1 MGHPAGRAA
10 LIALSVLALGACDD
24 SGSGDANAGLSVD
37 GEYGKPL
44 LAPELSDGKADSF
57 DGLQGP
63 KTSVLSSETEVWK
76 VTKRWYDVTAEAGMA
91 WPADSGLT
99 WDEKYAAWIESLEQ
113 RPSHSGSY
121 TTFTLTTPW
130 GKTLPAPALE
140 CAETAMFLR
149 ITFASWY
156 GLPFFLTAHSPTLGT
171 MHFGHFGIVDGEG
184 RRISGYPK
192 FATSYTDYTAA
203 LGSLPTEELLAR
215 WPHDANLRAKSLTTL
230 RDDRNL
236 FLGEDAYAGAYFDE
250 AFLNK
255 RVGQF
260 LVRALTNLGSIHLID
275 ARRNTFN
282 IKPDAIRAG
291 DTMLERWQ
299 AKGIGHTLVVK
310 HAEAREGGH
319 IDIEAVYG
327 SMPRIQPRWYDSG
340 LTRQTFT
347 SELTGG
353 EGESYEGDRYV
364 TLGGGLKRWR
374 TGVTKNGRWYNIVP
388 ARDREVYINSTDFTA
403 LAARPERFDALMGE
417 LSPTEERDIYI
428 QQIETARQSLRE
440 HPASCSNRERR
451 EAAFKNL
458 VAINESAFGID
469 AETTDRT
476 YRQLEDYVFAE
487 LVYTESKTCCWNST
501 TEAMY
506 VLIMALNEQQTL
518 DTQTGTCNPPIVF
531 KAEDG
536 GYDTFRDYA
545 VANGQEAAWVAWSAD
560 ESCPQADT
568 ANDKE
573 TVHAWTGF
581 CDIAGDLLD

>member
-1 MGHPAGRAA
+1 MGHQAGRVAV
-10 LIALSVLALGACDD
+10 IAFSVLGLIGCADA
-24 SGSGDANAGLSVD
+24 GDTEVNAGVGVD
-37 GEYGKPL
+37 DEYGKPL

-63 KTSVLSSETEVWK
+63 RVDLLSAETEVWK
-76 VTKRWYDVTAEAGMA
+76 VTQRWYDVTAEAGLA

-99 WDEKYAAWIESLEQ
+99 WDEKYAAWIESMEKL
-113 RPSHSGSY
+113 PSHSGSY

-130 GKTLPAPALE
+130 GKTLPAPTLE

-149 ITFASWY
+149 IAFASWY
-156 GLPFFLTAHSPTLGT
+156 GLPFFLTAHSPTNGT
-171 MHFGHFGIVDGEG
+171 MHFGHFGIVDGDG
-184 RRISGYPK
+184 RRISGYPRFASSYK
-192 FATSYTDYTAA
+192 DHTAAFAT
-203 LGSLPTEELLAR
+203 LPLAELLER
-215 WPHDANLRAKSLTTL
+215 WPHDEDLRGRVLTTL
-230 RDDRNL
+230 RDDRNA
-236 FLGEDAYAGAYFDE
+236 FLGDDAFAGAYFDE

-260 LVRALTNLGSIHLID
+260 LLRALTNLGSIHLID
-275 ARRNTFN
+275 SRRNTFN
-282 IKPDAIRAG
+282 IQADAIRAG

-310 HAEAREGGH
+310 HAAAREGGH

-364 TLGGGLKRWR
+364 VLGGGLKRWR
-374 TGVTKNGRWYNIVP
+374 TGVTKSGRWFNIVP
-388 ARDREVYINSTDFTA
+388 VRDREVYINSTDYTA
-403 LAARPERFDALMGE
+403 LAARPARFDALMGE

-451 EAAFKNL
+451 EEAFKKL
-458 VAINESAFGID
+458 VAINKSAFGIS

-506 VLIMALNEQQTL
+506 VLIMALNEQHTQ
-518 DTQTGTCNPPIVF
+518 DTASGMCNPPIVF
-531 KAEDG
+531 KAENG
-536 GYDTFRDYA
+536 GYDTFRDFA
-545 VANGQEAAWVAWSAD
+545 IANDQGAAWVAWSAD
-560 ESCPQADT
+560 ESCPQADV

-573 TVHAWTGF
+573 TAHAWTGF
-581 CDIAGDLLD
+581 CAIASDLLD